1 MDTLVSP
8 TTTAS
13 TRLPSPA
20 TSSSST
26 LYTTSSITIQQKR
39 DLIITLG
46 QALLNY
52 GSPSYRV
59 VIIHDDL
66 YRPTFLSF
74 SLFHAQE
81 NGLKLTASKLDL
93 KIIFTF
99 TPETLMMTAVPA
111 PATPLVL
118 PSTQVTTKP
127 AHHHH
132 HQYQEP
138 YQQSLYNRRK
148 DRSRYRSI
156 TALISKKL
164 SHHKRQKKKKRKKRK
179 SYPNVTPT
187 TPEKADHQP
196 WVILIKT
203 GFSPDNCKLGK
214 ITRLMHHFYNHTVPF
229 DKCLSDLNA
238 IIDAPAT
245 CGPWTLIASFVC
257 IAFSASIIMFKGTWI
272 DSGFAAFF
280 GLVAG
285 SLLVLASNHPVY
297 AHVYEVSA
305 CAAVSVIV
313 RCLHNY
319 CCFNATVIP
328 SIIVLLP
335 GYSMTMAVV
344 GGV

>member
-1 MDTLVSP
+1 M
-8 TTTAS
+8 
-13 TRLPSPA
+13 TR
-20 TSSSST
+20 
-26 LYTTSSITIQQKR
+26 
-39 DLIITLG
+39 
-46 QALLNY
+46 
-52 GSPSYRV
+52 
-59 VIIHDDL
+59 
-66 YRPTFLSF
+66 
-74 SLFHAQE
+74 
-81 NGLKLTASKLDL
+81 
-93 KIIFTF
+93 
-99 TPETLMMTAVPA
+99 
-111 PATPLVL
+111 
-118 PSTQVTTKP
+118 P
-127 AHHHH
+127 AHHH
-132 HQYQEP
+132 QEP
-138 YQQSLYNRRK
+138 YQQSLYNKRK

-164 SHHKRQKKKKRKKRK
+164 SHHKRQKKKKRRKRK
-179 SYPNVTPT
+179 SNPTVTPS

-203 GFSPDNCKLGK
+203 GFAPDNCKLGK

-285 SLLVLASNHPVY
+285 SLLVLASHHPVY

-305 CAAVSVIV
+305 CATVSVIV
-313 RCLHNY
+313 RYLHNY

-344 GGV
+344 GGVSNTSLPLSHSFFLSFFRWKSQQSTLSPVLFD